1 MINVFILYSPQFN
14 EQDELTYQFEGD
26 KIIATLNGKTDEFD
40 FTGMPDGSVDNSSRD
55 GDNIITKLSICPIVS
70 AKKEDGVLF
79 VELLKFIK
87 MDATEEER
95 FPKWIEVGVNG
106 DNQVE

>member
-1 MINVFILYSPQFN
+1 MGNVFILYSPQFN

-26 KIIATLNGKTDEFD
+26 KIIATLNGETDEFD
-40 FTGMPDGSVDNSSRD
+40 FTGMPDGFA
-55 GDNIITKLSICPIVS
+55 GNIITKLPICPIIS